1 MYENNR
7 MCFKKRISLAG
18 FTLIELLV
26 VIAILAILATVTVLV
41 INPAQMFAQAR
52 DSRRATELQSISK
65 AAQLAEL
72 QGLSLGTA
80 SVLSVSIPDS
90 SPTCANLSLP
100 ALPAGWSY
108 RCATSADYRK
118 VDGTGWVPVNFSQL
132 STGAPFSALPID
144 PVNTVA
150 SGYYYT
156 YAPGGS
162 FELMS
167 RFESEKYADVAAADG
182 GPDMTTLEVGTN
194 LSITPFARGL
204 VGYWKLDD
212 GSGTAAEDSSGNGN
226 PGALSGAPAWQG
238 PSGCRVASCLVLD
251 GSDDSIF
258 VADSASLDFGTS
270 SFSASAWAY
279 HTNYVY
285 PRTTFAIA
293 KTTSCYSGGAVGFD
307 FGHGY
312 LSTGTEFCLND
323 GTHQVYTTMAFD
335 SGYRPT
341 DFANQWVHLV
351 YVFDRVS
358 GKFKAYVNGA
368 KQSNEGDISSVTG
381 SINNVNNLA
390 IGTLYGWYVQASIDD
405 IRLYNRAL
413 SAAEVA
419 AMYNAAR

>member
-1 MYENNR
+1 MRHSNNQ
-7 MCFKKRISLAG
+7 FSLAG

-162 FELMS
+162 FELNA
-167 RFESEKYADVAAADG
+167 RLESDKYADVAATDG
-182 GPDMTTLEVGTN
+182 GPDGASLEVGSN
-194 LSITPFARGL
+194 LTLSPFVRGL
-204 VGYWKLDD
+204 VGYWKFDE
-212 GSGTAAEDSSGNGN
+212 GSGTSAADSSGNGN
-226 PGALSGAPAWQG
+226 AGTLTNGPTWTSGKVGGALSFDGADDFVVMSGSPSLFNLQNLSIDAWVYSSNFSQYGHIFEDGTVNSQYSFFFEGSSIVFRTNAGSFHSSYVGVPANSAWHHM
-238 PSGCRVASCLVLD
+238 VATYDGSTKKIFLDGALVL
-251 GSDDSIF
+251 SDAYS
-258 VADSASLDFGTS
+258 SAL
-270 SFSASAWAY
+270 
-279 HTNYVY
+279 
-285 PRTTFAIA
+285 TT
-293 KTTSCYSGGAVGFD
+293 GGASQYIGVYG
-307 FGHGY
+307 GGGGY
-312 LSTGTEFCLND
+312 FFNGKIDN
-323 GTHQVYTTMAFD
+323 V
-335 SGYRPT
+335 
-341 DFANQWVHLV
+341 
-351 YVFDRVS
+351 RV
-358 GKFKAYVNGA
+358 
-368 KQSNEGDISSVTG
+368 
-381 SINNVNNLA
+381 
-390 IGTLYGWYVQASIDD
+390 
-405 IRLYNRAL
+405 YNRAL
-413 SAAEVA
+413 STAEVTA
-419 AMYNAAR
+419 LYNATR